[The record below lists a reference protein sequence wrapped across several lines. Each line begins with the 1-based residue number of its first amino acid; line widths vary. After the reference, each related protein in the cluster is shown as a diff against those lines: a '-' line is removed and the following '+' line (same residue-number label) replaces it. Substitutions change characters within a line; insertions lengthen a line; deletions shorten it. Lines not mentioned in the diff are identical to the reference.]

1 MLFANG
7 KMNCIRK
14 YSTRIVL
21 AALIG
26 GACISD
32 SYTNKTGVFSH
43 WPKLNAEEARWGNF
57 DNFAEYARYATGIE
71 YVLDKIRRDKPDSGK
86 ATAENPKISRAALS
100 EPRLAPAKMY
110 GTITSYKEP
119 KPVIFN
125 PLVN

>member
-1 MLFANG
+1 
-7 KMNCIRK
+7 MNCIRK
-14 YSTRIVL
+14 YSIRIVL

-26 GACISD
+26 SACISD

-57 DNFAEYARYATGIE
+57 DNLGEYARYASGITGIE
-71 YVLDKIRRDKPDSGK
+71 YVLGKIVWGKPDSGK

-110 GTITSYKEP
+110 GTITS
-119 KPVIFN
+119 
-125 PLVN
+125 